1 MEPTDQDNPDVTPEL
16 LANLEREMVPF
27 GRSFVDDPTAISRQL
42 ANEVFK
48 KAIILQVTTVR
59 ETDYSEKNWEGQAG
73 LIRKELLTPS
83 PGKTNKDD
91 DEYPSTEPHFAV
103 TPVTAKHN
111 IESREKGGVFHRFE
125 ATKILIAATSKSCT
139 VAFPEGGWEHSTED
153 ALSLRELVDAES
165 PSGLD
170 VTWGTIV
177 TNPSS
182 FVTAKSTS
190 FEMVDDL
197 FEIARGQKIAIVV
210 SRRSPVT
217 HKSAGVKTNAV
228 DLKRY
233 YGTELSSNIQTGV
246 ITGVARDGSFF
257 THDINTYKGCSGGI
271 VFLLDVDQPS
281 TVREEDY
288 GKAIG
293 VHGAGAAEDTNVAFA
308 LHGRRKDRQ

>member
-1 MEPTDQDNPDVTPEL
+1 MEPTTDQDNADVTPEL

-27 GRSFVDDPTAISRQL
+27 GRSFVDDPTSISKKL

-59 ETDYSEKNWEGQAG
+59 DADDSEKYWEGQAG
-73 LIRKELLTPS
+73 LIRKEQLTLS
-83 PGKTNKDD
+83 PGRTNKDD
-91 DEYPSTEPHFAV
+91 GDYPSTEAHFAV

-111 IESREKGGVFHRFE
+111 IESREKGGIFHRFDS
-125 ATKILIAATSKSCT
+125 TKILIAATSKSRT
-139 VAFPEGGWEHSTED
+139 VAFPEGGWEHIPED
-153 ALSLRELVDAES
+153 TLSLHELVDAES

-170 VTWGTIV
+170 VTWGT
-177 TNPSS
+177 TFANPSS

-210 SRRSPVT
+210 SRRTPVT
-217 HKSAGVKTNAV
+217 HKAAGVKKNAV
-228 DLKRY
+228 DLERY

-246 ITGVARDGSFF
+246 ITGVAGDGSFF
-257 THDINTYKGCSGGI
+257 THDINTFKGCSGAI
-271 VFLLDVDQPS
+271 VFLLDKAQPS
-281 TVREEDY
+281 SVRETDY

-308 LHGRRKDRQ
+308 LHGKSRA